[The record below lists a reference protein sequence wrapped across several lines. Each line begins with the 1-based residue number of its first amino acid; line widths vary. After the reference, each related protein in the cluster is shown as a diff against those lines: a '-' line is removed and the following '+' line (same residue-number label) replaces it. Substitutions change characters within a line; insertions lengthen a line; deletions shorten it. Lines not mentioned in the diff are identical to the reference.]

1 MFAKTVTVMIQEQ
14 DYHLAYTVKAMFEI
28 MDLLGEKDLMTVMM
42 DNTGKEYQ
50 NLCQMAEIM
59 SKAAEDLLFYEGQ
72 ATGKVLNAEE
82 LKIGA
87 RPVDLLALKSAMTQA
102 VAFGYGREV
111 ENEEDEVDLGLAE
124 LQKKTE

>member
-1 MFAKTVTVMIQEQ
+1 MFAKTVTVTIQGK

-42 DNTGKEYQ
+42 DNTGKEYP

-59 SKAAEDLLFYEGQ
+59 SEAAEELRDYEGQ
-72 ATGKVLNAEE
+72 RAGEMLSAEE
-82 LKIGA
+82 LMVGA
-87 RPVDLLALKSAMTQA
+87 RPVDLLALKNAMTQA
-102 VAFGYGREV
+102 VARGYGREV
-111 ENEEDEVDLGLAE
+111 ENEEQEVDLGLAE